1 MEDKAA
7 QGLERE
13 NLILKRLADA
23 GYPPHTPSPPPHPHI
38 HTKPTCTQARA
49 RAHTQKR
56 TLKSRACTHTYTN
69 THIYT
74 YAYTHAHKHMHTHT
88 HTCSERCKYNAIFIS
103 CFNFVLPNF
112 TQMCFVFFKKKQWEM
127 QTRWNF
133 KWKSSRQT
141 DSILKNLFPITL
153 LLTLAS
159 KVCSLSDLRLT
170 SFWLYM

>member
-7 QGLERE
+7 QALERE

-23 GYPPHTPSPPPHPHI
+23 GYPPPPPSPPPHPHI

-103 CFNFVLPNF
+103 FVLPNF
-112 TQMCFVFFKKKQWEM
+112 THMCFFLKKNSERCKHDEI
-127 QTRWNF
+127 
-133 KWKSSRQT
+133 SSGRAQG
-141 DSILKNLFPITL
+141 K
-153 LLTLAS
+153 LTLFS
-159 KVCSLSDLRLT
+159 KVCSLSH
-170 SFWLYM
+170 YY